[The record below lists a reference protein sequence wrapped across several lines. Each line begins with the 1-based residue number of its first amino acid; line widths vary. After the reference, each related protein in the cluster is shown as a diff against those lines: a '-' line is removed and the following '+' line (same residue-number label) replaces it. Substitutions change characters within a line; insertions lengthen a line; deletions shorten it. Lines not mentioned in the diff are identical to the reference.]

1 MEGSN
6 RHLSN
11 LFVKQAT
18 HLSSIPSGS
27 RYFFSAA
34 GEVEGG
40 GAKSELKMSVPHFQF
55 PSAFLSQTS
64 QYFPTSLVPSF
75 IVVLYVPVRTA
86 RSPDFAISTRVVVQL
101 ISLTLSRSSFQPC
114 RIASFVVSAGVF
126 GAITIASSE

>member
-18 HLSSIPSGS
+18 HSSSIPSGS

-34 GEVEGG
+34 PGAGEVEGAG
-40 GAKSELKMSVPHFQF
+40 GKSELKMSVPHFQF

-64 QYFPTSLVPSF
+64 QYFPTSWCRPSLSF
-75 IVVLYVPVRTA
+75 CTFR
-86 RSPDFAISTRVVVQL
+86 RGRPDLPISRFQL
-101 ISLTLSRSSFQPC
+101 ESSSNSSR
-114 RIASFVVSAGVF
+114 
-126 GAITIASSE
+126 